1 MTDQR
6 YEIMLKDLDCCQ
18 NCIHFS
24 LGMHF
29 DGCGEGWCHRG
40 KWTIHLRADVCD
52 KYKRRIKQ
60 EAKNDDCEEVVKE
73 HYKNETNT
81 IYEDFLKD
89 IDQEPISEMRE
100 IKEGWL

>member
-29 DGCGEGWCHRG
+29 DGCGEGWCHCG
-40 KWTIHLRADVCD
+40 EWKIHPRTDVCD
-52 KYKRRIKQ
+52 KYKRRIEQ
-60 EAKNDDCEEVVKE
+60 EG
-73 HYKNETNT
+73 
-81 IYEDFLKD
+81 LKD
-89 IDQEPISEMRE
+89 
-100 IKEGWL
+100 G